1 MKASNG
7 TVQLSNVSP
16 ALYPAL
22 GLSSSGSDSFKAML
36 PLVDEYTI
44 GLTYKVTP
52 RWSVSG
58 DFNYYGWDRYSKLNI
73 NFANAKLGNDPSD
86 MRVYSAPKTSK
97 HKIL

>member
-1 MKASNG
+1 
-7 TVQLSNVSP
+7 
-16 ALYPAL
+16 
-22 GLSSSGSDSFKAML
+22 ML

-73 NFANAKLGNDPSD
+73 NFANAKLGNDQ
-86 MRVYSAPKTSK
+86 AT
-97 HKIL
+97 